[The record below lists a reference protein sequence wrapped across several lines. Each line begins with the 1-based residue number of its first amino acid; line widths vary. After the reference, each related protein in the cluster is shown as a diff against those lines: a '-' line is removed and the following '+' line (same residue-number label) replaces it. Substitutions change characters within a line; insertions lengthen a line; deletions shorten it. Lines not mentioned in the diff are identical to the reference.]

1 MQTGETRSPNRLT
14 LWWWRRLAR
23 RRQLAH
29 AAGDLH
35 ERYGPAAYAI
45 ARNSARRGGATE
57 RRFWR
62 GVTRRL
68 RRGQWPAARAF
79 KVVDA

>member
-45 ARNSARRGGATE
+45 ARNSAGRGGAGE

-62 GVTRRL
+62 GVARRL
-68 RRGQWPAARAF
+68 RRGLGAGTRTY
-79 KVVDA
+79 